1 MAMSAKKLAKGI
13 RSLQHVVKLK
23 CSAGILDPEAKGLK
37 EFYRRV
43 STEKL
48 MATNDKCELS
58 LELHHRDE
66 VPKIEMEI
74 GASAAPAQLLRP
86 APPLGAPFRLRAH
99 PPCSSPRRS
108 SSLSPRLA
116 PFAAGSGSEKFEVPG
131 TEVGEMTVMVNLRL
145 QEAEL
150 ALIDPE
156 LIKPYE

>member
-1 MAMSAKKLAKGI
+1 MSAKKLAKGI

-48 MATNDKCELS
+48 LATNDKCELS

-74 GASAAPAQLLRP
+74 GTSAA
-86 APPLGAPFRLRAH
+86 APLPLSPSGAAALP
-99 PPCSSPRRS
+99 SRRS
-108 SSLSPRLA
+108 PLPPRSLPVPLRRAYLARPSQREAVQRSSKCLERRWA
-116 PFAAGSGSEKFEVPG
+116 
-131 TEVGEMTVMVNLRL
+131 R
-145 QEAEL
+145 
-150 ALIDPE
+150 
-156 LIKPYE
+156 